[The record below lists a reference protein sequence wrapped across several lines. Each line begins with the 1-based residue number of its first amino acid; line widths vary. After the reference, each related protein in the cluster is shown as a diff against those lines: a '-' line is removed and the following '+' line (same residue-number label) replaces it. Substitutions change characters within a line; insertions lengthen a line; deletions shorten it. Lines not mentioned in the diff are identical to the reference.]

1 MEESIGDVSAF
12 SLLLPGQNGSYLEH
26 PCFATTNLARIGA
39 RKLTSQN

>member
-26 PCFATTNLARIGA
+26 PA
-39 RKLTSQN
+39 SQLPIWHE